1 MAKKY
6 DVSTYLPEDTNIR
19 CFCRPGSNPKTT
31 IEYVEQNK
39 TTGDVIRVVPMMI
52 KPDGCCDLPWP
63 NPVNNKWFTP
73 YGKKGK
79 LVEAK
84 ECTLVYKSASV
95 HEKMSQ
101 AMTTYHANQA
111 DGTST
116 PKAPKEVK
124 APRYITENELKVLT
138 DEEVEELKVYEEAIM
153 ALKAK
158 AAERIAKAE
167 AEAKATAK
175 QSKKEAE
182 ELTQFIVSLKLAGKS
197 MEEISKAV
205 ATWKPSNNS

>member
-31 IEYVEQNK
+31 IEYVELNK

-52 KPDGCCDLPWP
+52 KPDGACDLPWP
-63 NPVNNKWFTP
+63 NQVNNKWFTP
-73 YGKKGK
+73 YGAKGK
-79 LVEAK
+79 LTDAK
-84 ECTLVYKSASV
+84 EYDLTYVPASK
-95 HEKMSQ
+95 HNSQSQ
-101 AMTTYHANQA
+101 AMQDYYANVA
-111 DGTST
+111 DGTTT

-138 DEEVEELKVYEEAIM
+138 DEEVEELKIYEGAIM

-158 AAERIAKAE
+158 AAERIAQAE
-167 AEAKATAK
+167 ADAKAAAK
-175 QSKKEAE
+175 QSKKETE
-182 ELTQFIVSLKLAGKS
+182 EFVQFVLGLKLAGKS
-197 MEEISKAV
+197 QEEIAKAA